1 MNELMIFLN
10 LAFMILCGKWAMECF
25 EDEERQMVGWLY
37 LFVSAWNAASLAA
50 MIF

>member
-10 LAFMILCGKWAMECF
+10 LAFMLLCGKWAMECF
-25 EDEERQMVGWLY
+25 EDEGRQMVGWLY